1 MLERLSKKIGLTQ
14 TELKISLFVISVF
27 VFGLSYK
34 VFFDKHEA
42 VPYQIFDYSEEDEK
56 FFSSNNDST
65 LTDSGQSKSGSEDY
79 KNDVLDFD
87 SKNFKEYKKKIPPKE
102 KSINLNTASVNELV
116 NLPGVGEKTAKS
128 IVDYR
133 KKIKKFTSVNQLL
146 DVDGIGNSKLNKIKK
161 FVYLNWKW

>member
-14 TELKISLFVISVF
+14 TELKISLFVVIVF
-27 VFGLSYK
+27 LVGLNYK
-34 VFFDKHEA
+34 IFFVQRD
-42 VPYQIFDYSEEDEK
+42 VSPYHYFDYTEEDEK
-56 FFSSNNDST
+56 FYGTKTDST
-65 LTDSGQSKSGSEDY
+65 LLDSVQSNLSSKDY
-79 KNDVLDFD
+79 KDEVLDFD

-116 NLPGVGEKTAKS
+116 NLPGVGEKTAQS

-133 KKIKKFTSVNQLL
+133 KKIIRFTSVNQLL

-161 FVYLNWKW
+161 FVYLN